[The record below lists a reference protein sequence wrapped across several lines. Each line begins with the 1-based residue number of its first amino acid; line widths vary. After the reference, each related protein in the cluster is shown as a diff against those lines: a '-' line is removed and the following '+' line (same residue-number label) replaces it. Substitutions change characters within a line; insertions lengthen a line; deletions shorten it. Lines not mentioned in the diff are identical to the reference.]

1 MIGNTRRLI
10 AGSLG
15 VFLIAFLL
23 FHLTDTAGAL
33 AQRNTT
39 KSHAPDVA
47 ELFRNNCAR
56 CHGADGRAD
65 TPKGEELNAPDL
77 TDPGWWRK
85 NSAITGTQSLNMI
98 VREGRRDM
106 PAFGKKLKPNEISAL
121 VKYMR
126 KFQSQNRLR

>member
-1 MIGNTRRLI
+1 MIRNTRRWI

-23 FHLTDTAGAL
+23 FQLTGIVGAL
-33 AQRNTT
+33 AQRSTN
-39 KSHAPDVA
+39 KSHAPDVG

-65 TPKGEELNAPDL
+65 TPLGQQHNTPDL
-77 TDPGWWRK
+77 TAAEWWRK
-85 NSAITGTQSLNMI
+85 NSAITSSRSLTTI
-98 VREGRRDM
+98 VRQGKGEM
-106 PAFGKKLKPNEISAL
+106 PAFGEKLKTNEISGL

-126 KFQSQNRLR
+126 KFSQNRLR